1 MDDLKKKTIRGAAA
15 KLCAQ
20 VANFLVRFV
29 TVIILARLLDP
40 KDFGLVAMVL
50 IVTGVYDL
58 LTTGGLSSATVQR
71 PTITD
76 EQLSTLFWINILIGG
91 LLGVLCLATAPV
103 LVAFYH
109 EPRLFW
115 LTIVMAAGFL
125 INAAGVQHSALLQRQ
140 LRYVTIALIETTA
153 LVICGAAGIVMAI
166 FGFGYWALVAQ
177 AIAYQLANTGLV
189 WLFAGWRPG
198 PPHRL
203 ADIKSMLHF
212 GGTLTLNTLVIYI
225 AYNADKVLLGRF
237 WGASDLGIYE
247 RAYRLIN
254 LPTSNL
260 NAALSGIAFSAL
272 SRLQDDFDR
281 YKKYFLRS
289 YSFVNAVTI
298 PSTVFCAIFADDII
312 SVFLGPKWSGA
323 IPIFRFMT
331 PTILVFGIIN
341 PTSWLLLS
349 IGLQMRSLKLAL
361 VIAPLVISS
370 YLIGLP
376 YGPEGVALAY
386 SIAMTLWVVP
396 HIIWCLR
403 GTGISPRD
411 LFLSISRPFLATA
424 VAALFASM
432 VKIYSDQI
440 PLALL
445 RLGLGGTIMMI
456 VYSWMLLSVLGQKEI
471 YVDLARGLKSAPN

>member
-1 MDDLKKKTIRGAAA
+1 MDDLKKKTVRGAAA

-20 VANFLVRFV
+20 VANFLVRFI

-58 LTTGGLSSATVQR
+58 LTTGGLSSATVQQS
-71 PTITD
+71 TVTD
-76 EQLSTLFWINILIGG
+76 EQLSTLFWINILIGAILG
-91 LLGVLCLATAPV
+91 LLCLATAPV

-125 INAAGVQHSALLQRQ
+125 INAAGVQHSALLQRH
-140 LRYVTIALIETTA
+140 LRYVTIALIETTS
-153 LVICGAAGIVMAI
+153 LVACGVAGIAMAI
-166 FGFGYWALVAQ
+166 LGYGYWALVAQ
-177 AIAYQLANTGLV
+177 AIVFQLANTVLV
-189 WLFAGWRPG
+189 WLFANWMPG
-198 PPHRL
+198 RPHRL

-272 SRLQDDFDR
+272 SRLQDDSVR

-289 YSFVNAVTI
+289 YSFVNSVTI
-298 PSTVFCAIFADDII
+298 PGTVFCAIFADDII
-312 SVFLGPKWSGA
+312 SVFLGPKWNGA
-323 IPIFRFMT
+323 IPIFRYMT

-349 IGLQMRSLKLAL
+349 SGLQMRSLLLAL

-386 SIAMTLWVVP
+386 STAMTLWLIP

-424 VAALFASM
+424 VAAIFAAM
-432 VKIYSDQI
+432 VNIYSDQI
-440 PLALL
+440 PSAIL
-445 RLGLGGTIMMI
+445 RLGLGGTVMMI
-456 VYSWMLLSVLGQKEI
+456 VYSWMLLFVLGQKEI
-471 YVDLARGLKSAPN
+471 YVDLVRGLKSAPS